1 MVRMSIDTSFHF
13 SIGQG
18 VDVAKYKLSLGMILN
33 KILGMSKLKKHFPQR
48 LLVSPILSLH
58 QKQLQ
63 AIEKFQSP
71 KPFVFCLKKNTKMIL
86 QLMGSLINVLF
97 SVL

>member
-1 MVRMSIDTSFHF
+1 MGRMSIDISFHF
-13 SIGQG
+13 YIGQD
-18 VDVAKYKLSLGMILN
+18 VDVARHKLSLGMILN

-63 AIEKFQSP
+63 AIEKFQFP